1 MWNLI
6 YVISNTNSK
15 FLIEHT
21 GLKNQVMVI
30 SFIFPLKSLLRTDI
44 SNWNT
49 NIVNIAINQEPKN
62 TVSAY
67 KP

>member
-21 GLKNQVMVI
+21 GLKNQVMVKSV
-30 SFIFPLKSLLRTDI
+30 SFMDRGYM
-44 SNWNT
+44 NACMC
-49 NIVNIAINQEPKN
+49 V
-62 TVSAY
+62 
-67 KP
+67 